1 MRYYIIYVDD
11 YSRFTWV
18 FFLKTKSSTE
28 ITGVFQSLMA
38 YLHKHF
44 PQWKILRF
52 RCDNGSGEYNNSLFR
67 GILRVTGIVF
77 ETAPASTQHKNGI
90 TSSERMIRKINTIT
104 RAMMIDSHLPLPLW
118 AEAVNTTVYIHN
130 QSPFKTINA
139 IPYTLFNQ
147 KEAPLHHLRWF
158 GCLANKLIPEE
169 QQKVKK
175 FGARLKECIMVGY
188 VHDATNILR
197 IFDPENNSVKHISDI
212 IFDET
217 IIVTQPTG
225 TVYKMTNKQTNKLAL
240 SMQMN
245 CPIPLLD

>member
-52 RCDNGSGEYNNSLFR
+52 RCNNGSGEYTNSQFRGILRFCCDNGSGEYNNSLFR

-77 ETAPASTQHKNGI
+77 EPAPAYTQHKSGV
-90 TSSERMIRKINTIT
+90 SERMIRKINAIA

-118 AEAVNTTVYIHN
+118 AKAVNTAVYIHN
-130 QSPFKTINA
+130 RSPSKAITA
-139 IPYTLFNQ
+139 IPYTLFN
-147 KEAPLHHLRWF
+147 K
-158 GCLANKLIPEE
+158 
-169 QQKVKK
+169 
-175 FGARLKECIMVGY
+175 M
-188 VHDATNILR
+188 
-197 IFDPENNSVKHISDI
+197 KHPY
-212 IFDET
+212 T
-217 IIVTQPTG
+217 T
-225 TVYKMTNKQTNKLAL
+225 
-240 SMQMN
+240 
-245 CPIPLLD
+245 